1 MAHPEAP
8 ILVAESTDSLLAGD
22 VVTIEPGLYV
32 PGVGGIRLEHNY
44 VVTAEGSR
52 VLSQHTLALTPNPA
66 GR

>member
-1 MAHPEAP
+1 
-8 ILVAESTDSLLAGD
+8 
-22 VVTIEPGLYV
+22 VTIEPGLYV